1 MSTEN
6 ATTGTPVEPLVM
18 RLDAANEFIESIAS
32 HGRRFFE
39 YVHDDCRQVAR
50 FKRGDRGHIFFWNE
64 WKRQWIYVSRYG
76 AWKGF
81 HHGGT
86 LHSLVG
92 QLVEFIKTGKQL
104 RGGWF
109 DGKHWGYGDEMDA
122 VVETGKR
129 LGVIQSA

>member
-1 MSTEN
+1 
-6 ATTGTPVEPLVM
+6 M
-18 RLDAANEFIESIAS
+18 RLDAANEFIGSIAS

-39 YVHDDCRQVAR
+39 YVHDDGRQVAQFR
-50 FKRGDRGHIFFWNE
+50 RGDWGHIFFWNE

-86 LHSLVG
+86 LHALVG
-92 QLVEFIKTGKQL
+92 NLVRFIRSGEQLNAGFFGS
-104 RGGWF
+104 
-109 DGKHWGYGDEMDA
+109 HWGYGDDMET

-129 LGVIQSA
+129 LGVIGA